1 MNRVKF
7 QIECGAVNIS
17 PAMALE
23 NDNVAKALR
32 NDDTEELR
40 RILREVKAVP
50 SVQMRRRKAC

>member
-1 MNRVKF
+1 MGIEKGTGGSRIMNRVKF

-23 NDNVAKALR
+23 NDNVAKALW

-40 RILREVKAVP
+40 RILREEF
-50 SVQMRRRKAC
+50 